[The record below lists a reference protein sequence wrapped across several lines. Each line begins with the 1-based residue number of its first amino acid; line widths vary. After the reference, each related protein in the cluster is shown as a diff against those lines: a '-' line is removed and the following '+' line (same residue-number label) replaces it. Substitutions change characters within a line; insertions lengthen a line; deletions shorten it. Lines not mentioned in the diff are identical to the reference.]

1 MQPHSTPPT
10 SPTLFNIL
18 WHNDNLFGCYLCFSK
33 DGFNFNRAIIASMSG
48 GENSIVTLYF
58 ATQKSD
64 RGKGKS
70 EGWGCASSFCFG
82 CCSISDGG

>member
-33 DGFNFNRAIIASMSG
+33 DGFNFNRAIIACEFACEFRFFSLDS
-48 GENSIVTLYF
+48 SIVFLAF
-58 ATQKSD
+58 KL
-64 RGKGKS
+64 
-70 EGWGCASSFCFG
+70 
-82 CCSISDGG
+82 